1 MQPQRAGG
9 KYASFHQLF
18 ASCLFGRRSRLMG
31 VDLFRHEPVNDGDN
45 GNASKEGTD
54 GGLGASGFSPE
65 GVGKLGHAFG
75 ENLHEGDVEHDP
87 GRKT

>member
-1 MQPQRAGG
+1 MQAQCAGG

-31 VDLFRHEPVNDGDN
+31 VDLFRHEPVNDGND
-45 GNASKEGTD
+45 GDASKEGAD
-54 GGLGASGFSPE
+54 GGPSAGDFAPE
-65 GVGKLGHAFG
+65 GVGKLRHAFG
-75 ENLHEGDVEHDP
+75 ENLHEGDVEHDT